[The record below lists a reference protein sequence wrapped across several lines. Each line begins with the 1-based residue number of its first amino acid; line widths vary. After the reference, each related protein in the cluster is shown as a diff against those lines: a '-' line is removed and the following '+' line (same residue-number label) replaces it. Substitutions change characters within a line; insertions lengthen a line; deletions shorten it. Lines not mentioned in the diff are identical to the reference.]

1 MDAAV
6 QVHQHSRR
14 GAPNII
20 FSLAGTPFRSRFTVA
35 TDTFACPLAQ
45 KLGLTHQTLSSL
57 ALVVAPDVLL
67 VLRFFLINRLHMVS
81 EPNFTVLPQP
91 CRSTLHKVLL
101 HQVVAYRI

>member
-20 FSLAGTPFRSRFTVA
+20 FSLTSTPVLARFTLRA
-35 TDTFACPLAQ
+35 DTFPCPLAQ

-57 ALVVAPDVLL
+57 ALVIAPDVLL
-67 VLRFFLINRLHMVS
+67 EFRVLLIIRLH
-81 EPNFTVLPQP
+81 
-91 CRSTLHKVLL
+91 R
-101 HQVVAYRI
+101 